1 MVRVNFTVEGRMR
14 YGSDGAAASAD
25 IVRALGEHG
34 FAEARFD
41 PGLELF
47 SVQIDPATHSFS
59 DVRRAV
65 SDLGRRKGLIYL
77 AVVMSP

>member
-1 MVRVNFTVEGRMR
+1 MARVNFTVEGLMR
-14 YGSDGAAASAD
+14 CGSDRAAASAD
-25 IVRALGEHG
+25 IVRTLGEQG

-47 SVQIDPATHSFS
+47 SVDIDPAAQSFS

-65 SDLGRRKGLIYL
+65 SDLGRRRGLMYL

>member
-1 MVRVNFTVEGRMR
+1 MARVNFTVEGLMR
-14 YGSDGAAASAD
+14 CGSDTAASAD
-25 IVRALGEHG
+25 IVRALGEQG

-47 SVQIDPATHSFS
+47 SVEIDPAAQSFS
-59 DVRRAV
+59 DLRRAV
-65 SDLGRRKGLIYL
+65 SDLGRRRGLMYL